1 MRDEWRADA
10 CFGASSYLSR
20 GGRLGGQG
28 ALFVLASH
36 VGMMYTSR
44 L

>member
-10 CFGASSYLSR
+10 RFGASSYLSCV
-20 GGRLGGQG
+20 GRLGGQENF
-28 ALFVLASH
+28 FVLANH
-36 VGMMYTSR
+36 VGMMYTCC